1 MDSTG
6 TWQPELETCQ
16 GKPWER
22 VESELWT
29 DVHGLRKKRSVR
41 NKGTCLAPLNVLP
54 KTLSFVRRGNGCG
67 RGKWKRRLIVQ
78 DRTAT
83 ARRKLKRGRTSTLPA
98 PESPT

>member
-29 DVHGLRKKRSVR
+29 NVHGLRKKRSVR

-54 KTLSFVRRGNGCG
+54 KTLSVLLGEEMVVGGESG
-67 RGKWKRRLIVQ
+67 REG
-78 DRTAT
+78 
-83 ARRKLKRGRTSTLPA
+83 
-98 PESPT
+98 